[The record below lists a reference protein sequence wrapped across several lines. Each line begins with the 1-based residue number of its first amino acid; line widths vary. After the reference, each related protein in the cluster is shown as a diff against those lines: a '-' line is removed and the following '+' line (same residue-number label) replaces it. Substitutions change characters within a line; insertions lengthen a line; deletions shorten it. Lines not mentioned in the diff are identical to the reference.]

1 MDAAAEVDVV
11 VLLSGDGDF
20 SLLLEKIRK
29 QYNISTH
36 VYGVKK
42 LTAQSLINS
51 SNKFTAID
59 TQFLQ
64 K

>member
-1 MDAAAEVDVV
+1 MV

-20 SLLLEKIRK
+20 SLLLDRVRK
-29 QYNISTH
+29 KHDTTMH

-42 LTAQSLINS
+42 LTAKSLIDS
-51 SNKFTAID
+51 ANKFTAID